1 MLVLLPPSEGK
12 TAPEAGEP
20 VDLASLAFGP
30 ALLKPRDR
38 VLRTLARV
46 SAGRPATALRALGLS
61 AGQAGELAK
70 NAALL
75 EAPAGPASEVYT
87 GVLYERLGLPSLDA
101 DARASVLIF
110 SALWG
115 VVRPDDRIP
124 AYKLSMGAKLPRF
137 ATGLA
142 AFWKPALT
150 KALPRD
156 GLVLDLRSGAYAAAW
171 APPASAT
178 VVAVRGFTE
187 REDGSRSVVSHMVKA
202 TRGEVARLVLS
213 SGAEPSSAEE
223 IAELVR
229 AAGHTVELTPAKSGV
244 FLDVIE
250 RAPA

>member
-12 TAPEAGEP
+12 TAPEAGAP
-20 VDLASLAFGP
+20 LDLGALAFS
-30 ALLKPRDR
+30 ATLAKPRER
-38 VLRTLARV
+38 VARTLV
-46 SAGRPATALRALGLS
+46 KTSSGRESTALRALGLS
-61 AGQAGELAK
+61 AGQAPELVK
-70 NAALL
+70 NAALF
-75 EAPAGPASEVYT
+75 EAPAGPASDVYT
-87 GVLYERLGLPSLDA
+87 GVLYERLGLPSLSA

-115 VVRPDDRIP
+115 VVRPDDQIP

-137 ATGLA
+137 TTGLA

-171 APPASAT
+171 SPPGDAR

-187 REDGSRSVVSHMVKA
+187 RPDGSRSVVSHMVKA

-213 SGAEPSSAEE
+213 AASAP
-223 IAELVR
+223 ASPDDVADLVR
-229 AAGHTVELTPAKSGV
+229 SAGHTVELTPAKAGT

-250 RAPA
+250 RA